1 MSVLSTKNVG
11 SHTILLIAIAAC
23 SLPLI
28 LPLRRCLILNSVSS
42 FLPRIGLICYLQPFR
57 VLLTKPIKTWKWWLS
72 MMRPAHLF
80 NCPNIL
86 SYESFALSREWGGAG
101 ARNVG
106 TRAAR
111 GRWVTYL
118 DDDDCLLPHMAETSL
133 SALEATVL
141 NPPVAVISGMQKVT
155 ANGEVLSTRL
165 PPKLRPKG
173 CDFFL
178 ETPDPGCSYHT
189 KQTLVVERE
198 TVLNIGGW
206 DETFRS
212 RVHSEFFLRLNP
224 ACTLIGLP
232 VVTYHLLSHTGAR
245 VSGNPQLRQESF
257 QRLIQKHRDS
267 FAAHPKE
274 FSDFIHKHAL
284 TSYEMKQE
292 KHALNYFLSAFKQ
305 APIHRVKMM
314 LRHVLS
320 RLQMRLGVKFL
331 TAPNVF

>member
-1 MSVLSTKNVG
+1 MSHPQLSIIIPTHNRP
-11 SHTILLIAIAAC
+11 HLLSAAVQ
-23 SLPLI
+23 SALDQTYQDLEVVVVDDASSPPVQLPEH
-28 LPLRRCLILNSVSS
+28 PQLRVIRLEQGV
-42 FLPRIGLICYLQPFR
+42 
-57 VLLTKPIKTWKWWLS
+57 
-72 MMRPAHLF
+72 
-80 NCPNIL
+80 
-86 SYESFALSREWGGAG
+86 GGAG

-141 NPPVAVISGMQKVT
+141 NPPVAAISGIQKVT

-245 VSGNPQLRQESF
+245 VSGNPKLRQESF